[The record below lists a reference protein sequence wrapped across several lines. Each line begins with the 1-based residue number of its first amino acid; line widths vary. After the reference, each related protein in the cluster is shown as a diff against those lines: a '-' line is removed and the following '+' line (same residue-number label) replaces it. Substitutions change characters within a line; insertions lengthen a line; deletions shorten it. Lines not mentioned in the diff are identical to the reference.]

1 MESIDRSPFDFY
13 AGFELQ
19 QDITY
24 TKKGNRP
31 ALLGDDNKLKVSVGL
46 FIPDTINGQAET
58 EEGLHDAINKFWTG
72 ENRNPANINDAPDV
86 YNGMARY
93 VVDTTPILEPN
104 FYTSFNTGHGRHW
117 FKDGNKTV
125 TQDWNSRSVQDV
137 LPTWTWWTT
146 TDKGQPLN
154 AYYDFEDAYNG
165 GSSVKIYGN
174 IDEWSYHEVKLF
186 ATKFVPEDDTFLDI
200 TYKGGDG
207 ASLNLTV
214 NLDENYD
221 PASTREFSLTP
232 SNNGEWET
240 VRLDLSKF
248 VGQTIYNIGLKIEN
262 TAGNKDYKL
271 NLGELVI
278 GNDETKLQTPE
289 NFKVDEQA
297 VHTGTEAEAIVS
309 FDKVEGAYRYDVFKE
324 TEDGEVWLFSSSN
337 NNIYLPKLSRS
348 IDSDETVQTLKVYAV
363 SENGTYSE
371 TATTEFDWGF
381 AASDTTLAK
390 DKYRNITPE
399 AKLISD
405 DNDSKAKVI
414 NDTLVD
420 LTDKW
425 WNEGPDNVVI
435 EFDEPRTVK
444 RWRIEHAGHA
454 GESYNDGAMNAAD
467 YSLDYWDEDTQAWKT
482 AEAVKGNIYHVDD
495 RILPQ
500 PVTAKRWRLNVTKV
514 DNGTPWGGL
523 RIYNWK
529 MYEELDTESDNI
541 PMTAAEAVHQY
552 NDFYAIRF
560 NKEKLSR
567 FYRQNMSD
575 FTIRI
580 YRDSEATDL
589 IAEKVFDENGYAV
602 FTDIELEGEKGSIFY
617 RTQEKGKEE
626 SNILAVSYVKGDN
639 IIEEPEDPIVPNPFG
654 DEKAKI
660 VSLDAGRKYYSV
672 ENIKQIIDSL
682 HKNDYTYLHLLF
694 GNDGLRFLL
703 DDMTI
708 ETKDATYA
716 SDDVKEGITIGN
728 GIYAESKDLTL
739 DADKSLTEE
748 EMDEIIDYAS
758 SKGITIIPGLNSP
771 GHMDAVLEAM
781 VHLGFDKPHFYNG
794 SKKSITTM
802 DLEKPEVVEFTK
814 EFIQLYINY
823 FSNKGMKVFNFGA
836 DEYANDA
843 FGNPGWSNLVATG
856 QYDLFVDYANDLS
869 SRILQANMRPL
880 AFNDGFYYRGAEDK
894 EFNTQLIIA
903 YWTAGWWGFN
913 VAPTTTFVQKGHDIL
928 NVNDSWYYVL
938 GRESS
943 GGYNRQSALNNMKSG
958 TKGFDVNV
966 GTKVDTIG
974 SMIAFWADEPNATYE
989 FDKLDEWIRTFAENN
1004 PEYFTI
1010 KEDEVNKDDL
1020 AFAIETVETALEELE
1035 GKITEESL
1043 QNLKEKLEEAKNVYN
1058 DDKAT
1063 QEQVD
1068 KAIEDLKEALENVK
1082 EIEPETPE
1090 VNKEEL
1096 RQTLDLMTSL
1106 LEDVKDKFT
1115 EESIKALE
1123 DEMANATAILEKE
1136 DASQEEVDSALA
1148 KLNET
1153 YKALQ
1158 IKEEETDEVDT
1169 TALESF
1175 IEKLNTKLE
1184 EISDKLTD
1192 DSKANLE
1199 NAIKEATELLESE
1212 DLTQDEVNDE
1222 ILKLVDALASV
1233 EFKEEIETPV
1243 VDTTALSQL
1252 IEKANARLEKDLEDE
1267 SRENLEN
1274 AIAKAKEILE
1284 KEDLT
1289 AEEYNETFAELLDA
1303 LLNSKVKEE
1312 EPEPEQPEQPEDPK
1326 VHDVK
1331 GYIIGTTNVRVEPNG
1346 QIIGTLAKGT
1356 VVEGEYEEGS
1366 NWIKFNYYGQ
1376 EAYVYKPLLSE
1387 TIKVKGFASGDT
1399 NIRQTPN
1406 GNIVGVAKY
1415 GEIVE
1420 GEVSI
1425 YSPNW
1430 IKTDKGYVYKPLVV
1444 DTIKAKGFLT
1454 GTTNVRRNPNG
1465 QIIGQL
1471 GKADYIEG
1479 TVTINS
1485 PNWLRIKYNGQDAYI
1500 YRSLIQNSV
1509 QLNAKTTGTVNV
1521 RQTPNGKILGTL
1533 KKGATVNG
1541 KTSLNYPN
1549 WLEIQYKGQKAY
1561 IYKIYVK

>member
-1 MESIDRSPFDFY
+1 MIFKSDSKKKLFKRALAFTLVAVLALSPIANVFAQENASDNTESIDPVV
-13 AGFELQ
+13 Q
-19 QDITY
+19 
-24 TKKGNRP
+24 KK
-31 ALLGDDNKLKVSVGL
+31 ASLKPRGVRINLDS
-46 FIPDTINGQAET
+46 IPDW
-58 EEGLHDAINKFWTG
+58 D
-72 ENRNPANINDAPDV
+72 
-86 YNGMARY
+86 
-93 VVDTTPILEPN
+93 
-104 FYTSFNTGHGRHW
+104 
-117 FKDGNKTV
+117 
-125 TQDWNSRSVQDV
+125 
-137 LPTWTWWTT
+137 
-146 TDKGQPLN
+146 
-154 AYYDFEDAYNG
+154 
-165 GSSVKIYGN
+165 
-174 IDEWSYHEVKLF
+174 
-186 ATKFVPEDDTFLDI
+186 PE
-200 TYKGGDG
+200 
-207 ASLNLTV
+207 
-214 NLDENYD
+214 NLDYD
-221 PASTREFSLTP
+221 ELNRGSVTLQDRVKGAA
-232 SNNGEWET
+232 NNGY
-240 VRLDLSKF
+240 RSHYDS
-248 VGQTIYNIGLKIEN
+248 INSS
-262 TAGNKDYKL
+262 
-271 NLGELVI
+271 
-278 GNDETKLQTPE
+278 NDIWMK
-289 NFKVDEQA
+289 K
-297 VHTGTEAEAIVS
+297 
-309 FDKVEGAYRYDVFKE
+309 
-324 TEDGEVWLFSSSN
+324 TEDG
-337 NNIYLPKLSRS
+337 
-348 IDSDETVQTLKVYAV
+348 KV
-363 SENGTYSE
+363 
-371 TATTEFDWGF
+371 
-381 AASDTTLAK
+381 
-390 DKYRNITPE
+390 
-399 AKLISD
+399 
-405 DNDSKAKVI
+405 
-414 NDTLVD
+414 
-420 LTDKW
+420 
-425 WNEGPDNVVI
+425 
-435 EFDEPRTVK
+435 
-444 RWRIEHAGHA
+444 
-454 GESYNDGAMNAAD
+454 
-467 YSLDYWDEDTQAWKT
+467 
-482 AEAVKGNIYHVDD
+482 
-495 RILPQ
+495 
-500 PVTAKRWRLNVTKV
+500 
-514 DNGTPWGGL
+514 
-523 RIYNWK
+523 
-529 MYEELDTESDNI
+529 
-541 PMTAAEAVHQY
+541 
-552 NDFYAIRF
+552 
-560 NKEKLSR
+560 
-567 FYRQNMSD
+567 
-575 FTIRI
+575 
-580 YRDSEATDL
+580 
-589 IAEKVFDENGYAV
+589 
-602 FTDIELEGEKGSIFY
+602 
-617 RTQEKGKEE
+617 
-626 SNILAVSYVKGDN
+626 
-639 IIEEPEDPIVPNPFG
+639 
-654 DEKAKI
+654 
-660 VSLDAGRKYYSV
+660 
-672 ENIKQIIDSL
+672 
-682 HKNDYTYLHLLF
+682 
-694 GNDGLRFLL
+694 
-703 DDMTI
+703 
-708 ETKDATYA
+708 
-716 SDDVKEGITIGN
+716 
-728 GIYAESKDLTL
+728 

-903 YWTAGWWGFN
+903 YWTGGWWGFN

-1106 LEDVKDKFT
+1106 LEDIKDRFT

-1123 DEMANATAILEKE
+1123 DEMANATTILEKE

-1233 EFKEEIETPV
+1233 EFKEEEIETPV

-1346 QIIGTLAKGT
+1346 QIIG
-1356 VVEGEYEEGS
+1356 
-1366 NWIKFNYYGQ
+1366 
-1376 EAYVYKPLLSE
+1376 
-1387 TIKVKGFASGDT
+1387 
-1399 NIRQTPN
+1399 
-1406 GNIVGVAKY
+1406 
-1415 GEIVE
+1415 
-1420 GEVSI
+1420 
-1425 YSPNW
+1425 
-1430 IKTDKGYVYKPLVV
+1430 
-1444 DTIKAKGFLT
+1444 
-1454 GTTNVRRNPNG
+1454 
-1465 QIIGQL
+1465 QL
-1471 GKADYIEG
+1471 GKADYVEG

-1485 PNWLRIKYNGQDAYI
+1485 PNWLRIKHNGQDAYI